1 MRTFGRGFTLI
12 ELMIVVAIIAIL
24 AAIAIPAYQDYLI
37 RSQVSEGLNLS
48 TLAKQAVWDKLS
60 DSGLYPTDNSDA
72 ELPLPTKIKGNYVE
86 SVSIVNGLISMQY
99 SSVAPFSAN
108 AEISGGILLISPTT
122 NEGSIEWKCSS
133 LTISAKYLPKQCR

>member
-1 MRTFGRGFTLI
+1 MRTSARGFTLI

-37 RSQVSEGLNLS
+37 RSQVTEGLNLS

-60 DSGLYPTDNSDA
+60 DSGKYPIDNPDA
-72 ELPLPTKIKGNYVE
+72 ELPAPTKITGNFVK
-86 SVSIVNGLISMQY
+86 SVTITNGVIAMEY
-99 SSVAPFSAN
+99 SSAAPFRAN
-108 AEISGGILLISPTT
+108 QQISGDTLLISPTT

-133 LTISAKYLPKQCR
+133 LTISAKYLPKLCR